1 MSNPHA
7 NKDQCPLIEIHER
20 REKASVL
27 FTPPVTDLFK
37 SYDQRSELVNAIGDE
52 INRVPANF
60 IPYGCIVFKGL
71 MFVYQ
76 SFWNEEEG
84 MFFMDIDL
92 ASKLR
97 VVGHMKKTK
106 FKTDNTFH

>member
-7 NKDQCPLIEIHER
+7 NEDQRPLIEIHER

-27 FTPPVTDLFK
+27 FTKSVTDLFK

-60 IPYGCIVFKGL
+60 IPYGCIVFKSL

-76 SFWNEEEG
+76 SFWNEEED

-97 VVGHMKKTK
+97 VVGHMKKA
-106 FKTDNTFH
+106 KTEANKTLH